1 VGSRFGSRTMDRA
14 RRGHVSLLLVLSV
27 VCTMVLGPAPVAV
40 ATVSDVPPLPL
51 FGAFA
56 GAPPQVSAQSWIL
69 YDDTFGEVLAEES
82 ADLARPMASTT
93 KIMTALVALENGNLD
108 QPITIT
114 QDAVD
119 VGEAEVGLVAGETL
133 TLRQL
138 LTAMLVRSGND
149 TAVAI
154 AQGIGGTVAAFV
166 QMMNDKAREMGL
178 ENTHFANPHGLD
190 EDGHYTSARDLL
202 EMARAAMADPVFA
215 TAVRTQTVR
224 LPDTPDGTL
233 RVVRTTNMLL
243 SSYPGAI
250 GVKTGYTGL
259 AGHVLVAAAEREGR
273 RLYAVVM
280 GSTDAFTDATALLD
294 YGFAE
299 FGVIPVI
306 MGGVTYAQR
315 RVAAEADSLQ
325 AGSTVEAFT
334 SLQEPVT
341 LDAGFEQSTPV
352 VTARV
357 GGEAVGASEL
367 VGSDVQALPT
377 LKDALGWIK
386 TYWSWLWGR

>member
-1 VGSRFGSRTMDRA
+1 VGLLSGPNVIGHA
-14 RRGHVSLLLVLSV
+14 RRGRVAFLVLLSLV
-27 VCTMVLGPAPVAV
+27 AVMVLGPAPVAV
-40 ATVSDVPPLPL
+40 ATLSDVPPLPV

-69 YDDTFGEVLAEES
+69 YDDTFGEVLGEHS

-93 KIMTALVALENGNLD
+93 KIMTALVALENGDLD
-108 QPITIT
+108 QPITVT

-138 LTAMLVRSGND
+138 LTSMLVRSGND
-149 TAVAI
+149 TAVAV
-154 AQGIGGTVAAFV
+154 AQGIGGTVASFV
-166 QMMNDKAREMGL
+166 RMMNDKAQEMGL

-190 EDGHYTSARDLL
+190 EEGHYTSARDLL
-202 EMARAAMADPVFA
+202 TMARVAMENPVFS

-224 LPDTPDGTL
+224 LPDAPDGTI
-233 RVVRTTNMLL
+233 RVVRTTNSLL
-243 SSYPGAI
+243 GSYPGAI

-259 AGHVLVAAAEREGR
+259 AGHVLVAAAERDGR

-306 MGGVTYAQR
+306 MSGVTYAQR
-315 RVAAEADSLQ
+315 RVAADTDSLE
-325 AGSTVEAFT
+325 AGSTVETFT

-341 LDAGFEQSTPV
+341 LDAGFDQSGPV
-352 VTARV
+352 ITARV

-367 VGSDVQALPT
+367 VGSDAHALPT
-377 LKDALGWIK
+377 LKDALGWIG
-386 TYWSWLWGR
+386 TYWSWLWDR

>member
-1 VGSRFGSRTMDRA
+1 MGLRSGPRMVDPA
-14 RRGHVSLLLVLSV
+14 RRTRVALLVVLLLVAG
-27 VCTMVLGPAPVAV
+27 MVLGAAPIAG
-40 ATVSDVPPLPL
+40 AALSDVPPLPV

-56 GAPPQVSAQSWIL
+56 GAPPQVTAQSWIL
-69 YDDTFGEVLAEES
+69 YDDTFGATLAEHNP
-82 ADLARPMASTT
+82 DLARPMASTT
-93 KIMTALVALENGNLD
+93 KIMTALVALENGDLD
-108 QPITIT
+108 QRITVT
-114 QDAVD
+114 QQAVD
-119 VGEAEVGLVAGETL
+119 VGEAEVGLVVGETL

-149 TAVAI
+149 SAVAI
-154 AQGIGGTVAAFV
+154 AQGIGGSVPAFV
-166 QMMNDKAREMGL
+166 RMMNDKARELGL
-178 ENTHFANPHGLD
+178 ENTHFVNPHGLD

-202 EMARAAMADPVFA
+202 TMARAAMENPVFS

-224 LPDTPDGTL
+224 LPDAPDGTV
-233 RVVRTTNMLL
+233 RVVTTTNRLL
-243 SSYPGAI
+243 GSYQGAI

-259 AGHVLVAAAEREGR
+259 AGHVLVAAAEQEGR

-280 GSTDAFTDATALLD
+280 GSTDAFADATALLD

-315 RVAAEADSLQ
+315 RVATDTDNLQ
-325 AGSTVEAFT
+325 AASTVETFT
-334 SLQEPVT
+334 SLQDPVT
-341 LDAGFEQSTPV
+341 LDAGFDQSTPI

-357 GGEAVGASEL
+357 GGEALGASEL
-367 VGSDVQALPT
+367 VGSDARALPT
-377 LKDALGWIK
+377 LKDAFGWVR

>member
-1 VGSRFGSRTMDRA
+1 VILGPGPRVIHLA
-14 RRGHVSLLLVLSV
+14 RRGSVAVLVVLSLV
-27 VCTMVLGPAPVAV
+27 VGMVLGPASVAV
-40 ATVSDVPPLPL
+40 ATLSDVPPLPV

-69 YDDTFGEVLAEES
+69 YDDTFGQTLSEHN

-93 KIMTALVALENGNLD
+93 KIMTALVALENGDLD
-108 QPITIT
+108 QPITVT
-114 QDAVD
+114 QQAVD

-138 LTAMLVRSGND
+138 VTAMLVRSGND

-166 QMMNDKAREMGL
+166 QMMNDKAREMDL

-202 EMARAAMADPVFA
+202 TMARVAMENPVFS

-224 LPDTPDGTL
+224 LPDAPDGTV
-233 RVVRTTNMLL
+233 RVVTTTNRLL
-243 SSYPGAI
+243 GSYQGAI

-259 AGHVLVAAAEREGR
+259 AGHVLVAAAEQEGR

-280 GSTDAFTDATALLD
+280 GSTDAFADATALLD

-306 MGGVTYAQR
+306 MSGVTYAQW

-325 AGSTVEAFT
+325 AGSTVETFT
-334 SLQEPVT
+334 SLQDPVT
-341 LDAGFEQSTPV
+341 IDAGFDQSTPI

-357 GGEAVGASEL
+357 GGEAVGVSEL
-367 VGSDVQALPT
+367 VGSDPDSLPT
-377 LKDALGWIK
+377 LKDAFGWVR
-386 TYWSWLWGR
+386 TYWSWLWSR